1 MNRLLC
7 VIFTDV
13 RVQFRNKLYSI
24 GIAVSLI
31 VAVGLSQLTDP
42 TQLFA
47 VVPALILL
55 MIGATT
61 MIYAGGLIIFEK
73 EQGTLNATI
82 VSPVTTIEYLGSKV
96 ITLTTLATLETLVVI
111 GGAMLI
117 MSRSAEVILP
127 NIPIFLLGVIS
138 MGVLYT
144 LLGIILVVRY
154 SQITDYLIPMAL
166 VISILQIPF
175 LHFWGIV
182 EHSAF
187 LLIPTSAPTM
197 LMQGAFI
204 ELTGWQW
211 GYGLGYNLAVIVGF
225 AIWASHA
232 FNNHII
238 NKVG

>member
-1 MNRLLC
+1 MNRLLS
-7 VIFTDV
+7 VMFNDV
-13 RVQFRNKLYSI
+13 RVQFRNKLYGI
-24 GIAVSLI
+24 GIGMSLV
-31 VAVGLSQLTDP
+31 VAVGLSQLASP

-47 VVPALILL
+47 VVPALIIL
-55 MIGATT
+55 MVGATT
-61 MIYAGGLIIFEK
+61 MIYVGGLIIFEK

-82 VSPVTTIEYLGSKV
+82 VSPVTTVEYLWSKV
-96 ITLTTLATLETLVVI
+96 ITLTALATLETLVVI

-117 MSRSAEVILP
+117 MSRSADVTLP
-127 NIPIFLLGVIS
+127 NIPILLLGVFTI
-138 MGVLYT
+138 GVLYT
-144 LLGIILVVRY
+144 LIGIILVVRC
-154 SQITDYLIPMAL
+154 SQITEYLIPMAL
-166 VISILQIPF
+166 VISILQLPF

-187 LLIPTSAPTM
+187 LLIPTSAPAT

-204 ELTGWQW
+204 ELTTWQW